1 MKNQWARLP
10 VLLLFCLLLFN
21 SACKNEGTGIY
32 VITSGEG
39 RVYYDGIAITTD
51 LFFSCTVMNQSD
63 VAGTITGWKI
73 VFKSGSTELLEINST
88 NCAAFHMDVQR
99 DLRVQPRQERIIVGK
114 TVPALDGSRFVADA
128 LPDNMDI
135 TVTIEDDHDNQ
146 SAVLASAAVRYDEY
160 ND

>member
-1 MKNQWARLP
+1 MKNKRAGWPL
-10 VLLLFCLLLFN
+10 LLLFLLPLYC
-21 SACKNEGTGIY
+21 SSCKKGGVGIY

-51 LFFSCTVMNQSD
+51 LFFAFTVLNQSD
-63 VAGTITGWKI
+63 VAGTITAWKI
-73 VFKSGSTELLEINST
+73 VIRSGGTELLEINST
-88 NCAAFHMDVQR
+88 NCAAFHMNVQR
-99 DLRVQPRQERIIVGK
+99 DLRVQPHQERVIVGK